1 MKKQGILVKTFSATM
16 AILPLAISC
25 IPWGIL
31 CGTLAMQAGL
41 TPLQGQLTSLLIFA
55 GAAQLSG
62 IALLGAGGTWS
73 ALINSTAMIGARH
86 LLYSATL
93 HSEIVKLPL
102 IKRVIFAFLLTD
114 EMFVVSQADQVKK
127 GYFDYWYAV
136 IAGFFLYII
145 WNVATFVGIYSA
157 TLLKDIDQL
166 GFDFAIAATFI
177 AMVVPMI
184 KTKAILIASLTS
196 VICMLMFSYFN
207 VQQGLVFSA
216 LIGMSVGYILD
227 RGALK

>member
-1 MKKQGILVKTFSATM
+1 MKKQGIFVKSLSATM
-16 AILPLAISC
+16 AILPLSISC

-86 LLYSATL
+86 LLYSATF

-102 IKRVIFAFLLTD
+102 IKRIIFAFLLTD
-114 EMFVVSQADQVKK
+114 EMFVVAQADQHKK
-127 GYFDYWYAV
+127 GYFDYWFAV
-136 IAGFFLYII
+136 IAGFSFYLI
-145 WNVATFVGIYSA
+145 WNMATFVGIYSA

-184 KTKAILIASLTS
+184 KTKAILIASLMS
-196 VICMLMFSYFN
+196 AICMLIFSYFN

-216 LIGMSVGYILD
+216 LIGMSVGYAVN